1 MSEPS
6 TNPRVDAERSDVDS
20 IAGRYHRAELAVGL
34 LTALFVV
41 GLFLA
46 SFVAFSLGP
55 ALVVAVVLAVTVRV
69 PVFRRRGTATL
80 RSVASPETVQRD
92 FAGPTP
98 PVLAAQWANA
108 DEVTPATDGRGAT
121 YEYSSPFPLRTVTM
135 VLDVEVSE
143 PDESGPDAGEP
154 AASEPDASKPDASEP
169 NARIALD
176 VSVNDRPW
184 GAYTVTIRPGG
195 GTRDGTLVDVALRPT
210 RRFGLRHL
218 PQTLVADRY
227 YADLLAA
234 QGYAVLEREVA
245 TSL

>member
-6 TNPRVDAERSDVDS
+6 TNPRVDAERSDVES
-20 IAGRYHRAELAVGL
+20 IASRYHRTELAVGL

-46 SFVAFSLGP
+46 SFLAFSLGP

-69 PVFRRRGTATL
+69 PVFRRHGTSTL

-121 YEYSSPFPLRTVTM
+121 YEYSSPIALRTIAM
-135 VLDVEVSE
+135 ALDVEVR
-143 PDESGPDAGEP
+143 
-154 AASEPDASKPDASEP
+154 EPDASDA
-169 NARIALD
+169 AATVVLD

-184 GAYTVTIRPGG
+184 GSYTVTIRPGSG
-195 GTRDGTLVDVALRPT
+195 KRDGTLVDVALRPT

-234 QGYAVLEREVA
+234 QGYAVLEREVS

>member
-1 MSEPS
+1 MSAPS
-6 TNPRVDAERSDVDS
+6 TSPRVDAERSDVES
-20 IAGRYHRAELAVGL
+20 IAGRYRRTELAVGL

-55 ALVVAVVLAVTVRV
+55 ALAVAVVLAVTVRV

-80 RSVASPETVQRD
+80 RSDADPKAVRRD

-108 DEVTPATDGRGAT
+108 DEVTPATDALGAT
-121 YEYSSPFPLRTVTM
+121 YEHSSPFALRTVTM

-143 PDESGPDAGEP
+143 PDANELD
-154 AASEPDASKPDASEP
+154 ASEPDASDPDANEP
-169 NARIALD
+169 DAATTVALD

-184 GAYTVTIRPGG
+184 GSYTVTIRPSGG
-195 GTRDGTLVDVALRPT
+195 NQDGTLVDVALRPT
-210 RRFGLRHL
+210 RRFDLRHL

-234 QGYAVLEREVA
+234 QGYAVLERDVS